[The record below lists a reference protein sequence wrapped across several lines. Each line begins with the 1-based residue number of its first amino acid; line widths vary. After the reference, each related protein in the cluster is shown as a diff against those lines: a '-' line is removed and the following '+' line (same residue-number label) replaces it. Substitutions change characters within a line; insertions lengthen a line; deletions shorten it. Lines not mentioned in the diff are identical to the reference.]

1 MIDRRYA
8 TPFTMLHAA
17 SLLGQK
23 SRLNKFKQAIQEV
36 VKEGYFVVDVGTGS
50 GILAIL
56 AAKAGASRVIAIDV
70 NPESLDYAKRA
81 AQMNGVEQVIEFIE
95 GNFSGFVPENKAD
108 VVICEMLSSMM
119 LIEQQI
125 PASFHSRKNILK
137 PNGVLL
143 PQEVTVYIVPV
154 ECMEIWERFQYE
166 DLRFPRVVQTATH
179 DAIRDLAEIQ
189 ILENFDL
196 MNLKENVIVDKTL
209 HFSTVGSGTVHG
221 LVGMFESKLYGDI
234 QLKMEDGW
242 KQLFIPLIKPIEVAV
257 GDVFSI
263 RISYRPGIYDSLSID
278 VL

>member
-1 MIDRRYA
+1 MTDRRYA

-36 VKEGYFVVDVGTGS
+36 VKDGDYVVDIGTGS

-56 AAKAGASRVIAIDV
+56 AARAGASHVTAIDV
-70 NPESLDYAKRA
+70 NPEALSYAKKA

-95 GNFSGFVPENKAD
+95 GDFSEFVPEDKAD
-108 VVICEMLSSMM
+108 VAICEMLSSIM

-125 PASFHSRKNILK
+125 PASLHAVEKVLK
-137 PNGVLL
+137 PGGVLL
-143 PQEVTVYIVPV
+143 PQEVTVYVVPV
-154 ECMEIWERFQYE
+154 ECMESWERFQYG
-166 DLRFPRVVQTATH
+166 DLRFPRVVQTATR
-179 DAIRDLAEIQ
+179 DTTIDLAEMQ

-196 MNLKENVIVDKTL
+196 MNLREDVTVDKKL
-209 HFSTVGSGTVHG
+209 CFSNLDSGTIHG
-221 LVGMFESKLYGDI
+221 LVGVFESRLFGDI

-242 KQLFIPLIKPIEVAV
+242 KQLFIPLIQPIEVAV